1 MKGTNEPYRLFTSRA
16 EYRLL
21 LRNDNADLRLT
32 EKGHAIG
39 LVTEE
44 RWRRFNEK
52 VEAIGEV
59 DQWLTESRFRGS
71 DEAVVAYLEELGSAP
86 LEGTV
91 SGRDLLKRPEVD
103 IIHLTELAGKEN
115 VWEEEPLRQAELEAK
130 YEGYLKKQREQVNRF
145 NKGEGKRIPETID
158 YDDVGGLR
166 IEAREKL
173 KKLRPFS
180 VGQASRIFRRF
191 PPADIGVLLV
201 YLEEYHRRATAEAKK
216 EEP

>member
-1 MKGTNEPYRLFTSRA
+1 M
-16 EYRLL
+16 
-21 LRNDNADLRLT
+21 
-32 EKGHAIG
+32 
-39 LVTEE
+39 TEE

-115 VWEEEPLRQAELEAK
+115 VLGGGTPASGRNW
-130 YEGYLKKQREQVNRF
+130 KQNT
-145 NKGEGKRIPETID
+145 K
-158 YDDVGGLR
+158 
-166 IEAREKL
+166 
-173 KKLRPFS
+173 
-180 VGQASRIFRRF
+180 
-191 PPADIGVLLV
+191 DI
-201 YLEEYHRRATAEAKK
+201 
-216 EEP
+216 